1 MSIRTTKEAVEYIIT
16 TDKLMISA
24 TTAAKAIGMDPVA
37 LRFKA
42 KDHPEMLPF
51 PVMVVGRNVKIP
63 KIPFM
68 ELYGLTKKEK

>member
-1 MSIRTTKEAVEYIIT
+1 MSVRTTKEAVEYIMT

-51 PVMVVGRNVKIP
+51 PVIVIGRNVKIP

-68 ELYGLTKKEK
+68 ELYGLIKKEN